1 LKPHDLYQSIV
12 YVLDDLDG
20 SVDTGGFGKGFHQ
33 GIVLL
38 TILYYLEYNY
48 ILTDWVSATGLYD
61 GLE

>member
-1 LKPHDLYQSIV
+1 M
-12 YVLDDLDG
+12 LDDLDG